1 MPKARKLPPS
11 APRKRGERP
20 RVVVILSRNKS
31 LYSTKRLVQACKER
45 GHRGVVLD
53 TLRCNIMLE
62 RGRPA
67 VHYGNIPV
75 PPPDVVIPRIGASI
89 TTYGLAVVNQF
100 DMMGVPVLNNSVPI
114 ARSRDKLRALQLVAR
129 FGVGIPRTIM
139 AHHRSDIQQMVDYLG
154 GLPVI
159 VKLLQGTQGIGVMI
173 ANSMEEITTLLN
185 TFWDLGHDVLLQ
197 EFIKE
202 SKGRDVRALVVGD
215 KVVAAMRRQAKS
227 GEFRSN
233 IHRGAE
239 GTPVTLSREYVE
251 TAVKAARIVG
261 LEVAGVDMLESK
273 SGPMIMEVN
282 SSPGFEGIET
292 ATKLDVAGM
301 IIQRAVELASAHRA
315 GFSKSRV
322 I

>member
-1 MPKARKLPPS
+1 M
-11 APRKRGERP
+11 
-20 RVVVILSRNKS
+20 VILSRNKA
-31 LYSTKRLVQACKER
+31 LYSTRRLVQACKAR

-53 TLRCNIMLE
+53 TLRCNILLE
-62 RGRPA
+62 RDGPA
-67 VHYGNIPV
+67 IHYGDVRV

-89 TTYGLAVVNQF
+89 TAYGLAVVNQF

-114 ARSRDKLRALQLVAR
+114 ARSRDKLRALQLLAR

-139 AHHRSDIQQMVDYLG
+139 AHHRSDIRQMIQFLG

-197 EFIKE
+197 QFIEE

-215 KVVAAMRRQAKS
+215 KVVAAMRRQAKR

-233 IHRGAE
+233 IHRGADA
-239 GTPVTLSREYVE
+239 TPVTLAPEYVE

-273 SGPMIMEVN
+273 DGPMIMEIN
-282 SSPGFEGIET
+282 SSPGFEGIEK
-292 ATKLDVAGM
+292 ATKIDVAGL
-301 IIQRAVELASAHRA
+301 IIQRAVELSSAQRA
-315 GFSKSRV
+315 GFSKTRM